1 MKIMMVITGMQSGGA
16 ERVMATLCNELSV
29 NHNVRLVIM
38 KDNKSDYELSEK
50 VEVVSGNILNKN
62 LLKCIKFTSSQMDLF
77 KPDVVLA
84 FMTKSNIIALSA
96 KMCAKVKAPVVIA
109 ERANPFYAQKVFK
122 IIRKFLYPKADGFV
136 FQTKQAQEYYKE
148 MLKNKSNI
156 ILKNPLNP
164 DFKVEPYEGERKKKI
179 VSVGR
184 LSVEKNQ
191 RLLITAFSQIAEK
204 YPDYIVEL
212 YGEGPLRGELE
223 EYISQLKME
232 NRVFLM
238 GRKDNIQKY
247 TADAEIFV
255 LPSNSEGMPNALL
268 EGMALGLACIS
279 TDCPI
284 GGPAMIINNN
294 ENGILVP
301 MNDADKMA
309 EAIERLINDKE
320 LARSMGEKA
329 KNIVNEYDAK
339 AVCRQWEEYLVS
351 VAENKSC

>member
-16 ERVMATLCNELSV
+16 ERVMATLCNELSAR
-29 NHNVRLVIM
+29 HKVRLVIM
-38 KDNKSDYELSEK
+38 KDSKSDYELSDK
-50 VEVVSGNILNKN
+50 VEVVSGNILNKD

-77 KPDVVLA
+77 KPDAVLA
-84 FMTKSNIIALSA
+84 FMTKSNIIALFA
-96 KMCAKVKAPVVIA
+96 KICAKAKAPVVIA
-109 ERANPFYAQKVFK
+109 ERANPFYAQRIFK
-122 IIRKFLYPKADGFV
+122 IIRKFLYPCANGFV
-136 FQTKQAQEYYKE
+136 FQTKQAQEYYKP
-148 MLKNKSNI
+148 MLKNMSNT

-164 DFKVEPYEGERKKKI
+164 DFKVEPYKGERKQKI

-191 RLLITAFSQIAEK
+191 RLLITAFSTIADK
-204 YPDYIVEL
+204 YPDYIVEF
-212 YGEGPLRGELE
+212 YGDGPLKDELDACIRE
-223 EYISQLKME
+223 LKLE

-238 GRKDNIQKY
+238 GRKDNIQKH

-268 EGMALGLACIS
+268 EGMALGLACVS

-309 EAIERLINDKE
+309 EAIERLITDKA
-320 LARSMGEKA
+320 LAESMGEKA

-339 AVCRQWEEYLVS
+339 VVCGQWEEYLVS
-351 VAENKSC
+351 VAEN